1 MLRILCDVCRPGDGA
16 WFQYARFGFNYRQT
30 GFRFFGSRGSSCSG
44 LGVPGLRR
52 TEDLFFPPMLQR
64 DTEGARHRGGTRR
77 KKDLLEWL
85 FRSRM
90 CAAAKARRNCQPFT
104 GQLKL
109 CRSMTSFPE
118 PSHSE
123 VFRSLRSQAYLQS
136 GSASTC
142 GAPAIPLAG
151 GLGRGRLRRRCGRCA
166 GWAWAARGMRREVRS
181 GTRTL
186 W

>member
-1 MLRILCDVCRPGDGA
+1 MVHGFSMRVLGLIIGKQGSDFLDQGDRAAQDWEFWVCGGRRIC
-16 WFQYARFGFNYRQT
+16 
-30 GFRFFGSRGSSCSG
+30 SSHPCCK
-44 LGVPGLRR
+44 
-52 TEDLFFPPMLQR
+52 
-64 DTEGARHRGGTRR
+64 GTRR
-77 KKDLLEWL
+77 GRDIEGGHAAKKDLLEWL

-166 GWAWAARGMRREVRS
+166 DWAWAARGMRREVRS